1 MCLSAG
7 SQTGLG
13 LLPLPSDLA
22 FLLFEDFSLKALS
35 SQCPRWGP
43 VFPWERQQGSLARA
57 WPQDCGH
64 CRFQQ
69 RKKEKNVFFMV
80 FYFSLSLFNS
90 SLPLT
95 NKELGKEF
103 FFKSSLFRILTFLAW
118 VGLRRTRCFLQNKE
132 SQFVYQC

>member
-7 SQTGLG
+7 SQTGLD
-13 LLPLPSDLA
+13 LLLLPSDLA
-22 FLLFEDFSLKALS
+22 FLLFEDLGLKALS
-35 SQCPRWGP
+35 SQCPGGGGGQFSP
-43 VFPWERQQGSLARA
+43 GKGSKAHVPESGLRIVATV
-57 WPQDCGH
+57 G
-64 CRFQQ
+64 FS
-69 RKKEKNVFFMV
+69 KGEGKNVFFVV

-95 NKELGKEF
+95 NKELGREF

-118 VGLRRTRCFLQNKE
+118 VGLRRTRCFLHKE